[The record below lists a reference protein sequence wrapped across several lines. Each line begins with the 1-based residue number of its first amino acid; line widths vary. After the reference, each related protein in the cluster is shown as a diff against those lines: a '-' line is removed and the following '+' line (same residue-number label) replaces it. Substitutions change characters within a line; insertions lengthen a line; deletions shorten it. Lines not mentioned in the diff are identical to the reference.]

1 MFESQT
7 HKPAP
12 SSLAAQLDFSLS
24 FSGGSAGH
32 GMFQIHFH
40 NPATDHSAPPTCGRA
55 PYPAAVTAAIL
66 AAAAAASVGA
76 AAADAA
82 LASSSSGMGAEFRL
96 SIVPTSGYF
105 LT

>member
-1 MFESQT
+1 MLESQT

-32 GMFQIHFH
+32 GMFQIQFH
-40 NPATDHSAPPTCGRA
+40 NAATDQTDPPTCGRA
-55 PYPAAVTAAIL
+55 PCPAAVTAATL
-66 AAAAAASVGA
+66 AAAAAASAGA
-76 AAADAA
+76 AAAAAA
-82 LASSSSGMGAEFRL
+82 LASSSSGIGAEFRL
-96 SIVPTSGYF
+96 SMVPTSGYF